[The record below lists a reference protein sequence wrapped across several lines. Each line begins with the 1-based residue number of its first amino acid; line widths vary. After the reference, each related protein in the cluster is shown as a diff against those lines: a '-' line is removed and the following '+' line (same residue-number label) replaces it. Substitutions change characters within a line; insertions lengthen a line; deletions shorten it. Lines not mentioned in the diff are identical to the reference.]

1 MSVGMLEH
9 FRRGWQGQSFYTTG
23 KSLTK
28 YTVRVLEIKRPR
40 PNTIIRIFRIFEVI
54 RVIKG
59 IKAIDSH
66 QKLQSHISKSSST
79 LNYLISHRQTAISSF
94 RASMHFTG
102 LHQTRK

>member
-28 YTVRVLEIKRPR
+28 YTVRVLETKRPR

-59 IKAIDSH
+59 IKAIRAIKNSKVISQSPH
-66 QKLQSHISKSSST
+66 Q
-79 LNYLISHRQTAISSF
+79 F
-94 RASMHFTG
+94 
-102 LHQTRK
+102 